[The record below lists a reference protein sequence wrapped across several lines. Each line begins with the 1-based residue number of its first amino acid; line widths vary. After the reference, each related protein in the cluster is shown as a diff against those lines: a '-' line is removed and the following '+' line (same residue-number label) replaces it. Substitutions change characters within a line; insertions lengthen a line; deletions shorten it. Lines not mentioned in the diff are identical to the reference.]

1 LNFFALS
8 AISFKFF
15 FSDVFYKQ
23 QTWDF
28 VNRTVAALSVLAI
41 GSHHSSEMTLFM
53 EGHTPEHVLET
64 LLEWLRSLSLS
75 DRTSRVLK
83 VRFAKASIVGLR
95 IFFQKS
101 VL

>member
-1 LNFFALS
+1 MNFFALS
-8 AISFKFF
+8 AIRFKFF
-15 FSDVFYKQ
+15 ISDVFYKQ

-83 VRFAKASIVGLR
+83 VRFAKASIAMDFL
-95 IFFQKS
+95 S